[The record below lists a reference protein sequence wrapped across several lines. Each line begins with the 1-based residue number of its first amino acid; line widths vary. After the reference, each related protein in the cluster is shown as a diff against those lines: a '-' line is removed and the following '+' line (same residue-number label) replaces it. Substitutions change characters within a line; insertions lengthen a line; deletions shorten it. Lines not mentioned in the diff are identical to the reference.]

1 MWSSLDLRNSLIA
14 QIALVDI
21 LTSEGEKLSFTTKS
35 TWISTCESDLVEL
48 EGAGMDEDQGIC
60 DFSSLL
66 SIESLVPTSYNGG

>member
-1 MWSSLDLRNSLIA
+1 MCTSLDLRKSLIA

-21 LTSEGEKLSFTTKS
+21 LTFEGEKLSFTKS